1 MTSDIVNL
9 RQARKAKA
17 RAASDK
23 RAEENRAKFGRTKRE
38 RRDEAAN
45 EALRTARLQAH
56 EREAASSDTGK
67 PADDDAS

>member
-1 MTSDIVNL
+1 MTADIVNL

-17 RAASDK
+17 RVASDK
-23 RAEENRAKFGRTKRE
+23 RAEVNRAKFGRTKRE
-38 RRDEAAN
+38 RTDEAAN

-56 EREAASSDTGK
+56 EREAAADDAHK